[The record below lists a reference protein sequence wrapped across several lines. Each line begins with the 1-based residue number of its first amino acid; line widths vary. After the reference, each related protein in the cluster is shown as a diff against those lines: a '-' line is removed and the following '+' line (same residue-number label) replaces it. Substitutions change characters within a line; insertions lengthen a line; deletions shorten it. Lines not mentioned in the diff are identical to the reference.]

1 MILADKIIDLRKKAG
16 LSQEEL
22 AEQLG
27 VSRQAVSKWEGAQ
40 STPDLERIIKL
51 SQIFGVSTD
60 YLVKD
65 EIEAPA
71 VTEPVK
77 TTDLPEEAAP
87 ELRRVSMEEA
97 NSFLAA
103 NEKRSVRTAAGVA
116 LCILAAVPAILLD
129 GSNMFD
135 SKVNDT
141 IGAVM
146 LFLLAAGAIALFIV
160 SGMTMKPYEYL
171 DHECIDTEY
180 GVSGMV
186 KDRQSKF
193 NPNHI
198 RDIVVGVIICVLAFL
213 PPIILDA
220 GSDGYLA
227 GNLAPALMF
236 IAAAAGVF
244 LLVRTSIVS
253 GGFKKLLE
261 EDSYAR
267 SKKDQRSDSA
277 SSSKAMTV
285 YWSLITAAYLGY
297 SFITF
302 DWGRS
307 WIIWP
312 VAAVLCEPVAI
323 IARSVAK
330 KS

>member
-1 MILADKIIDLRKKAG
+1 MILADKIIELRKKAG

-27 VSRQAVSKWEGAQ
+27 VSRQSVSKWEGAQ
-40 STPDLERIIKL
+40 STPDLARIIRL

-60 YLVKD
+60 YLLK
-65 EIEAPA
+65 EEMESSPEAEQA
-71 VTEPVK
+71 AAA
-77 TTDLPEEAAP
+77 DLPAEEVPA
-87 ELRRVSMEEA
+87 LRPVSMEEA
-97 NSFLAA
+97 NRFLAA
-103 NEKRSVRTAAGVA
+103 NEKHSVRTAAGVV

-129 GSNMFD
+129 GSNLFND
-135 SKVNDT
+135 KVNDT

-146 LFLLAAGAIALFIV
+146 VFLLAAGAVALFIV

-171 DHECIDTEY
+171 DKECIDTEY

-186 KDRQSKF
+186 KDRQTKF
-193 NPNHI
+193 SPNHI
-198 RDIVVGVIICVLAFL
+198 RDIVVGVVLCVLAFL

-227 GNLAPALMF
+227 ENLAPALMF
-236 IAAAAGVF
+236 AAVAAGVF
-244 LLVRTSIVS
+244 MLVRTSIIS

-261 EDSYAR
+261 EDSFAR
-267 SKKDQRSDSA
+267 DKKELRSDST
-277 SSSKAMTV
+277 STSTVMTV
-285 YWSLITAAYLGY
+285 YWSLVTAVYLGY

-307 WIIWP
+307 WIIW
-312 VAAVLCEPVAI
+312 VLAAVLCAPVEI
-323 IARSVAK
+323 IA
-330 KS
+330 KSLTKRK

>member
-40 STPDLERIIKL
+40 STPDLERIIRL

-65 EIEAPA
+65 EIESPTE
-71 VTEPVK
+71 TEPVK
-77 TTDLPEEAAP
+77 TTGLPDETVP
-87 ELRRVSMEEA
+87 ELRRVSMEES

-135 SKVNDT
+135 RKVNDA

-146 LFLLAAGAIALFIV
+146 IFLLAAGAIALFIV

-171 DHECIDTEY
+171 DKECIDTEY
-180 GVSGMV
+180 GVTGMV
-186 KDRQSKF
+186 KDRQAKF
-193 NPNHI
+193 TPNHI
-198 RDIVVGVIICVLAFL
+198 RDIVTGVVLCVLAFL

-227 GNLAPALMF
+227 ENLAPGLMF

-244 LLVRTSIVS
+244 LLVRTSIIS
-253 GGFKKLLE
+253 GGFKRLLE
-261 EDSYAR
+261 EDSFAR
-267 SKKDQRSDSA
+267 TKKEQRTDSH
-277 SSSKAMTV
+277 STSTAMTV

-297 SFITF
+297 SLITF

-312 VAAVLCEPVAI
+312 IAAILCEPVAI
-323 IARSVAK
+323 LARTLHRGK
-330 KS
+330 

>member
-40 STPDLERIIKL
+40 STPDLERIIRL

-65 EIEAPA
+65 EIESPSE
-71 VTEPVK
+71 TEPVK
-77 TTDLPEEAAP
+77 TTDLPDETVP
-87 ELRRVSMEEA
+87 ELRRVSMEES

-129 GSNMFD
+129 GSNLFD
-135 SKVNDT
+135 RKVNDA

-146 LFLLAAGAIALFIV
+146 VFLLAAGAIALFIV

-171 DHECIDTEY
+171 DKECIDTEY
-180 GVSGMV
+180 GVTGMV
-186 KDRQSKF
+186 KDRQAKF

-198 RDIVVGVIICVLAFL
+198 RDIVTGVVLCVLAFL

-227 GNLAPALMF
+227 ENLAPGLMF

-244 LLVRTSIVS
+244 LLVRTSIIS
-253 GGFKKLLE
+253 GGFKRLLE
-261 EDSYAR
+261 EDSFAR
-267 SKKDQRSDSA
+267 TKKEQRTDSH
-277 SSSKAMTV
+277 STSTAMTV

-297 SFITF
+297 SLITF

-312 VAAVLCEPVAI
+312 IAAILCEPVAI
-323 IARSVAK
+323 LARTLRRGK
-330 KS
+330 

>member
-1 MILADKIIDLRKKAG
+1 MILADKIID

-77 TTDLPEEAAP
+77 TTDLPEETAP

-135 SKVNDT
+135 RKVNDA

-160 SGMTMKPYEYL
+160 SGMAMKPYEYL
-171 DHECIDTEY
+171 DKECIDTEY
-180 GVSGMV
+180 GVTGMV
-186 KDRQSKF
+186 KDRQAKF

-227 GNLAPALMF
+227 ENLAPGLMF

-244 LLVRTSIVS
+244 LLVRTSIIS

-267 SKKDQRSDSA
+267 SKKDQRSDRA
-277 SSSKAMTV
+277 SSSTAMTV